1 MDNFIVSARKYR
13 PATFASVVGQSHITS
28 TLKNAIS
35 RRQLAHAY
43 LFCGPRG
50 VGKTTCARIFAKAIN
65 CLNPGPDAEACNE
78 CESCRAF
85 NEGRSFNIHEL
96 DAASNN
102 SVDDIRNLTDQVRIP
117 PQIGRYSVYIIDEVH
132 MLSVQAFNAFL
143 KTLEE
148 PPRNVCILIG
158 ATTDNAL
165 LPTVK
170 SRVKRLDVPPFS
182 DGEIK
187 RALGDEYPD
196 KAKLESAIAL
206 GGGKI
211 GSVIKAYTDGNAEKM
226 QTFCREVLFSMRSSK
241 DVAKYSSKINKD
253 NIKDFIS
260 ILKSEVANLLVKD
273 NRKAEDYGYVTGA
286 LIAISDMLSE
296 KERALYYN
304 ANAVMVADSV
314 LLAILGEKYKWQKL

>member
-1 MDNFIVSARKYR
+1 MKSIAEKVIRN
-13 PATFASVVGQSHITS
+13 T
-28 TLKNAIS
+28 NAYKIIYGEK
-35 RRQLAHAY
+35 RRGELSHAY
-43 LFCGPRG
+43 LIVCPDGVMLKTYMKLFASLIMCENDGACGECRPCRLIDKEAYADCDFYPKDG
-50 VGKTTCARIFAKAIN
+50 DKIKTADIDDLVSKTIIRPIESDIRMFVLVGAENMT
-65 CLNPGPDAEACNE
+65 AEAQNK
-78 CESCRAF
+78 
-85 NEGRSFNIHEL
+85 I
-96 DAASNN
+96 
-102 SVDDIRNLTDQVRIP
+102 
-117 PQIGRYSVYIIDEVH
+117 
-132 MLSVQAFNAFL
+132 L

-182 DGEIK
+182 DGEIR

-273 NRKAEDYGYVTGA
+273 NRKAGDYGYVTGA

>member
-1 MDNFIVSARKYR
+1 MKSIAEKVIRN
-13 PATFASVVGQSHITS
+13 T
-28 TLKNAIS
+28 NAYKIIYGEKKRGELS
-35 RRQLAHAY
+35 HAY
-43 LFCGPRG
+43 LIVCPDGVMLKTYMKLFASLIMCENDGACGECRPCRLIDKEAYADCDFYPKDG
-50 VGKTTCARIFAKAIN
+50 DKIKTADIDDLVSKTIIRPIESDIRMFVLVGAENMT
-65 CLNPGPDAEACNE
+65 AEAQNK
-78 CESCRAF
+78 
-85 NEGRSFNIHEL
+85 I
-96 DAASNN
+96 
-102 SVDDIRNLTDQVRIP
+102 
-117 PQIGRYSVYIIDEVH
+117 
-132 MLSVQAFNAFL
+132 L

-182 DGEIK
+182 DGEIR

-226 QTFCREVLFSMRSSK
+226 QAFCREVLFSMRSSK

-273 NRKAEDYGYVTGA
+273 NRKAGDYGYVTGA
-286 LIAISDMLSE
+286 LIAISDILSE

>member
-1 MDNFIVSARKYR
+1 MKSIAEKVIRN
-13 PATFASVVGQSHITS
+13 T
-28 TLKNAIS
+28 NAYKIIYGEKKRDELS
-35 RRQLAHAY
+35 HAY
-43 LFCGPRG
+43 LIVCPDGVMLKTYMKLFASLIMCENDGACGECRPCRLIDKEAYADCDFYPKDG
-50 VGKTTCARIFAKAIN
+50 DKIKTADIDDLVSKTIIRPIESDIRMFVLVGAENMT
-65 CLNPGPDAEACNE
+65 AEAQNK
-78 CESCRAF
+78 
-85 NEGRSFNIHEL
+85 I
-96 DAASNN
+96 
-102 SVDDIRNLTDQVRIP
+102 
-117 PQIGRYSVYIIDEVH
+117 
-132 MLSVQAFNAFL
+132 L

-182 DGEIK
+182 DGEIR

-206 GGGKI
+206 GSGKI

>member
-1 MDNFIVSARKYR
+1 MKSIAEKVIRN
-13 PATFASVVGQSHITS
+13 T
-28 TLKNAIS
+28 NAYKIIYGEKKRGELS
-35 RRQLAHAY
+35 HAY
-43 LFCGPRG
+43 LIVCPDGVMLKTYMKLFASLIMCENDGACGECRPCRLIDKEAYADCDFYPKDG
-50 VGKTTCARIFAKAIN
+50 DKIKTADIDDLVSKTIIRPIESDVRMFVLVGAENMT
-65 CLNPGPDAEACNE
+65 AEAQNK
-78 CESCRAF
+78 
-85 NEGRSFNIHEL
+85 I
-96 DAASNN
+96 
-102 SVDDIRNLTDQVRIP
+102 
-117 PQIGRYSVYIIDEVH
+117 
-132 MLSVQAFNAFL
+132 L

-158 ATTDNAL
+158 ATSDNAL

-182 DGEIK
+182 DGEIR
-187 RALGDEYPD
+187 RALGEDYPD

-226 QTFCREVLFSMRSSK
+226 QAFCREVLFSMRSSK

-253 NIKDFIS
+253 NIKDFVS
-260 ILKSEVANLLVKD
+260 ILKSEVANLLVKN
-273 NRKAEDYGYVTGA
+273 NRKAEDNGYVTGA
-286 LIAISDMLSE
+286 LIAISDMLAE

-314 LLAILGEKYKWQKL
+314 LLAILGEKYRWQKL

>member
-1 MDNFIVSARKYR
+1 MKSIAETVIRN
-13 PATFASVVGQSHITS
+13 T
-28 TLKNAIS
+28 NAYKIIYGEKKRGELS
-35 RRQLAHAY
+35 HAY
-43 LFCGPRG
+43 LIVCPDGVMLKTYMKLFASLIMCENDGACGECRPCRLIDKEAYADCDFYPKDG
-50 VGKTTCARIFAKAIN
+50 DKIKTADIDDLVSKTIIRPIESDIRMFVLVGAENMT
-65 CLNPGPDAEACNE
+65 AEAQNK
-78 CESCRAF
+78 
-85 NEGRSFNIHEL
+85 I
-96 DAASNN
+96 
-102 SVDDIRNLTDQVRIP
+102 
-117 PQIGRYSVYIIDEVH
+117 
-132 MLSVQAFNAFL
+132 L

-182 DGEIK
+182 DGEIR

-226 QTFCREVLFSMRSSK
+226 QAFCREVLFSMRSSK

>member
-1 MDNFIVSARKYR
+1 MKSIAEKVIRN
-13 PATFASVVGQSHITS
+13 T
-28 TLKNAIS
+28 NAYKIIYGEKKRGELS
-35 RRQLAHAY
+35 HAY
-43 LFCGPRG
+43 LIVCPDGVMLKMYMKLFASLIMCENDGACGECRPCRLIDKEAYADCDFYPKDG
-50 VGKTTCARIFAKAIN
+50 DKIKTADIDDLVSKTIIRPIESDVRMFVLVGAENMT
-65 CLNPGPDAEACNE
+65 AEAQNK
-78 CESCRAF
+78 
-85 NEGRSFNIHEL
+85 I
-96 DAASNN
+96 
-102 SVDDIRNLTDQVRIP
+102 
-117 PQIGRYSVYIIDEVH
+117 
-132 MLSVQAFNAFL
+132 L

-158 ATTDNAL
+158 ATSDNAL

-182 DGEIK
+182 DGEIR
-187 RALGDEYPD
+187 RALGEDYPD

-226 QTFCREVLFSMRSSK
+226 QAFCREVLFSMRSSK

-273 NRKAEDYGYVTGA
+273 NRKAEDNGYVTGA

>member
-1 MDNFIVSARKYR
+1 MKSIAEKVIRN
-13 PATFASVVGQSHITS
+13 T
-28 TLKNAIS
+28 NAYKIIYGEKKRGELS
-35 RRQLAHAY
+35 HAY
-43 LFCGPRG
+43 LIVCPDGVMLKTYMKLFASLIMCENDGACGECRPCRLIDKEAYADCDFYPKDG
-50 VGKTTCARIFAKAIN
+50 DKIKTADIDDLVSKTIIRPIESDIRMFVLVGAENMT
-65 CLNPGPDAEACNE
+65 AEAQNK
-78 CESCRAF
+78 
-85 NEGRSFNIHEL
+85 I
-96 DAASNN
+96 
-102 SVDDIRNLTDQVRIP
+102 
-117 PQIGRYSVYIIDEVH
+117 
-132 MLSVQAFNAFL
+132 L

-182 DGEIK
+182 DGEIR

-226 QTFCREVLFSMRSSK
+226 QAFCREVLFSMRSSK

-273 NRKAEDYGYVTGA
+273 NRKAGDYGYVTGA

>member
-1 MDNFIVSARKYR
+1 MKSIAEKVIRN
-13 PATFASVVGQSHITS
+13 T
-28 TLKNAIS
+28 NAYKIIYGEKKRGELS
-35 RRQLAHAY
+35 HAY
-43 LFCGPRG
+43 LIVCPDGVMLKTYMKLFASLIMCENDGACGECRPCRLIDKEAYADCDFYPKDG
-50 VGKTTCARIFAKAIN
+50 DKIKTADIDDLVSKTIIRPIESDIRMFALVGAENMT
-65 CLNPGPDAEACNE
+65 AEAQNK
-78 CESCRAF
+78 
-85 NEGRSFNIHEL
+85 I
-96 DAASNN
+96 
-102 SVDDIRNLTDQVRIP
+102 
-117 PQIGRYSVYIIDEVH
+117 
-132 MLSVQAFNAFL
+132 L

-170 SRVKRLDVPPFS
+170 SRVKRLDIPPFS
-182 DGEIK
+182 DGEIR

-226 QTFCREVLFSMRSSK
+226 QAFCREVLFSMRSSK

-273 NRKAEDYGYVTGA
+273 NRKAGDYGYVTGA

>member
-1 MDNFIVSARKYR
+1 MKSIAEKVIRN
-13 PATFASVVGQSHITS
+13 T
-28 TLKNAIS
+28 NAYKIIYGEKKRGELS
-35 RRQLAHAY
+35 HAY
-43 LFCGPRG
+43 LIVCPDGVMLKTYMKLFASLIMCENDGACGECRPCRLIDKEAYADCDFYPKDG
-50 VGKTTCARIFAKAIN
+50 DKIKTADIDDLVSKTIIRPIESDIRMFVLVGAENMT
-65 CLNPGPDAEACNE
+65 AEAQNK
-78 CESCRAF
+78 
-85 NEGRSFNIHEL
+85 I
-96 DAASNN
+96 
-102 SVDDIRNLTDQVRIP
+102 
-117 PQIGRYSVYIIDEVH
+117 
-132 MLSVQAFNAFL
+132 L

-182 DGEIK
+182 DGEIR

-196 KAKLESAIAL
+196 KVKLESAIAL

-226 QTFCREVLFSMRSSK
+226 QAFCREVLFSMRSSK

>member
-1 MDNFIVSARKYR
+1 MLKTYMKL
-13 PATFASVVGQSHITS
+13 FASLIMCENDGACGECRPCRLIDKDAYADCDFYPKGGDKIKTADIDDLVSKTIIRPIESDIRMFVLVGAENMT
-28 TLKNAIS
+28 
-35 RRQLAHAY
+35 
-43 LFCGPRG
+43 
-50 VGKTTCARIFAKAIN
+50 
-65 CLNPGPDAEACNE
+65 AEAQNK
-78 CESCRAF
+78 
-85 NEGRSFNIHEL
+85 I
-96 DAASNN
+96 
-102 SVDDIRNLTDQVRIP
+102 
-117 PQIGRYSVYIIDEVH
+117 
-132 MLSVQAFNAFL
+132 L

-182 DGEIK
+182 DGEIR

-196 KAKLESAIAL
+196 RAKLESAIAL

>member
-1 MDNFIVSARKYR
+1 MKSIAEKVIRN
-13 PATFASVVGQSHITS
+13 T
-28 TLKNAIS
+28 NAYKIIYGEKKRGELS
-35 RRQLAHAY
+35 HAY
-43 LFCGPRG
+43 LIVCPDGVMLKTYMKLFASLIMCENDGACGECRPCRLINKEAYADCDFYPKDG
-50 VGKTTCARIFAKAIN
+50 DKIKTADIDDLVSKTIIRPIESDIRMFVLVGAENMT
-65 CLNPGPDAEACNE
+65 AEAQNK
-78 CESCRAF
+78 
-85 NEGRSFNIHEL
+85 I
-96 DAASNN
+96 
-102 SVDDIRNLTDQVRIP
+102 
-117 PQIGRYSVYIIDEVH
+117 
-132 MLSVQAFNAFL
+132 L

-182 DGEIK
+182 DGEIR

-226 QTFCREVLFSMRSSK
+226 QAFCREVLFSMRSSK

-273 NRKAEDYGYVTGA
+273 NRKAGDYGYVTGA

>member
-1 MDNFIVSARKYR
+1 MKSIAEKVIRN
-13 PATFASVVGQSHITS
+13 T
-28 TLKNAIS
+28 NAYKIIYGEKKRGELS
-35 RRQLAHAY
+35 HAY
-43 LFCGPRG
+43 LIVCPDGVMLKTYMKLFASLIMCENDGACGECRPCRLIDKEAYVDCDFYPKDG
-50 VGKTTCARIFAKAIN
+50 DKIKTADIDDLVSKTIIRPIESDIRMFVLVGAENMT
-65 CLNPGPDAEACNE
+65 AEAQNK
-78 CESCRAF
+78 
-85 NEGRSFNIHEL
+85 I
-96 DAASNN
+96 
-102 SVDDIRNLTDQVRIP
+102 
-117 PQIGRYSVYIIDEVH
+117 
-132 MLSVQAFNAFL
+132 L

-182 DGEIK
+182 DGEIR

-273 NRKAEDYGYVTGA
+273 NRKAGDYGYVTGA

>member
-1 MDNFIVSARKYR
+1 MKSIAEKVIRN
-13 PATFASVVGQSHITS
+13 T
-28 TLKNAIS
+28 NAYKIIYGEKKRGELS
-35 RRQLAHAY
+35 HAY
-43 LFCGPRG
+43 LIVCPDGVMLKTYMKLFASLIMCENDGACGECRPCRLIDKEAYADCDFYPKDG
-50 VGKTTCARIFAKAIN
+50 DKIKTADIDDLVSKTIIRPIESDIRMFVLVGAENMT
-65 CLNPGPDAEACNE
+65 AEAQNK
-78 CESCRAF
+78 
-85 NEGRSFNIHEL
+85 I
-96 DAASNN
+96 
-102 SVDDIRNLTDQVRIP
+102 
-117 PQIGRYSVYIIDEVH
+117 
-132 MLSVQAFNAFL
+132 L

-296 KERALYYN
+296 QERALYYN

>member
-1 MDNFIVSARKYR
+1 MKSIAEKVIRN
-13 PATFASVVGQSHITS
+13 T
-28 TLKNAIS
+28 NAYKIIYGEKKRGELS
-35 RRQLAHAY
+35 HAY
-43 LFCGPRG
+43 LIVCPDGVMLKTYMKLFASLIMCENDGACGECRPCRLIDKEAYADCDFYPKDG
-50 VGKTTCARIFAKAIN
+50 DKIKTADIDDLISKTIIRPIESDIRMFVLVGAENMT
-65 CLNPGPDAEACNE
+65 AEAQNK
-78 CESCRAF
+78 
-85 NEGRSFNIHEL
+85 I
-96 DAASNN
+96 
-102 SVDDIRNLTDQVRIP
+102 
-117 PQIGRYSVYIIDEVH
+117 
-132 MLSVQAFNAFL
+132 L

-182 DGEIK
+182 DGEIR

-226 QTFCREVLFSMRSSK
+226 QAFCREVLFSMRSSK

>member
-1 MDNFIVSARKYR
+1 MKSIAEKVIRN
-13 PATFASVVGQSHITS
+13 T
-28 TLKNAIS
+28 NAYKIIYGEKKRGELS
-35 RRQLAHAY
+35 HAY
-43 LFCGPRG
+43 LIVCPDGVMLKTYMKLFASLIMCENDGACGECRPCRLIDKEAYADCDFYPKDG
-50 VGKTTCARIFAKAIN
+50 DKIKTADIDDLVSKTIIRPIESDIRMFVLVGAENMT
-65 CLNPGPDAEACNE
+65 AEAQNK
-78 CESCRAF
+78 
-85 NEGRSFNIHEL
+85 I
-96 DAASNN
+96 
-102 SVDDIRNLTDQVRIP
+102 
-117 PQIGRYSVYIIDEVH
+117 
-132 MLSVQAFNAFL
+132 L

-182 DGEIK
+182 DGEIR

-226 QTFCREVLFSMRSSK
+226 QAFCREVLFSMRSSK

-260 ILKSEVANLLVKD
+260 ILKSEVANLLMKD
-273 NRKAEDYGYVTGA
+273 NRKAGDYGYVTGA

>member
-1 MDNFIVSARKYR
+1 MKSIAEKVIRN
-13 PATFASVVGQSHITS
+13 T
-28 TLKNAIS
+28 NAYKIIYGEKKRGELS
-35 RRQLAHAY
+35 HAY
-43 LFCGPRG
+43 LIVCPDGVMLKMYMKLFASLIMCENDGACGECRPCRLIDKEAYADCDFYPKDG
-50 VGKTTCARIFAKAIN
+50 DKIKTADIDDLVSKTIIRPIESDIRMFVLVGAENMT
-65 CLNPGPDAEACNE
+65 AEAQNK
-78 CESCRAF
+78 
-85 NEGRSFNIHEL
+85 I
-96 DAASNN
+96 
-102 SVDDIRNLTDQVRIP
+102 
-117 PQIGRYSVYIIDEVH
+117 
-132 MLSVQAFNAFL
+132 L

-182 DGEIK
+182 DGEIR

-226 QTFCREVLFSMRSSK
+226 QAFCREVLFSMRSSK

>member
-1 MDNFIVSARKYR
+1 MKSIAEKVIRN
-13 PATFASVVGQSHITS
+13 T
-28 TLKNAIS
+28 NAYKIIYGEKKRGELS
-35 RRQLAHAY
+35 HAY
-43 LFCGPRG
+43 LIVCPDGVMLKTYMKLFASLIMCENDGACGECRPCRLIDKEAYADCDFYPKDG
-50 VGKTTCARIFAKAIN
+50 DKIKTADIDDLVSKTIIRPIESDIRMFVLVGAENMT
-65 CLNPGPDAEACNE
+65 AEAQNK
-78 CESCRAF
+78 
-85 NEGRSFNIHEL
+85 I
-96 DAASNN
+96 
-102 SVDDIRNLTDQVRIP
+102 
-117 PQIGRYSVYIIDEVH
+117 
-132 MLSVQAFNAFL
+132 L

-182 DGEIK
+182 DGEIR

-196 KAKLESAIAL
+196 RAKLESAIAL

-226 QTFCREVLFSMRSSK
+226 QAFCREVLFSMRSSK

>member
-1 MDNFIVSARKYR
+1 MKSIAEKVIRN
-13 PATFASVVGQSHITS
+13 T
-28 TLKNAIS
+28 NAYKIIYGEKKRGELS
-35 RRQLAHAY
+35 HAY
-43 LFCGPRG
+43 LIVCPDGVMLKTYMKLFASLIMCENDGACGECRPCRLIDKEAYADCDFYPKDG
-50 VGKTTCARIFAKAIN
+50 DKIKTADIDDLVSKTIIRPIESDIRMFVLVGAENMT
-65 CLNPGPDAEACNE
+65 AEAQNK
-78 CESCRAF
+78 
-85 NEGRSFNIHEL
+85 I
-96 DAASNN
+96 
-102 SVDDIRNLTDQVRIP
+102 
-117 PQIGRYSVYIIDEVH
+117 
-132 MLSVQAFNAFL
+132 L

-182 DGEIK
+182 DGEIR

-226 QTFCREVLFSMRSSK
+226 QPFCREVLFSMRSSK

-273 NRKAEDYGYVTGA
+273 NRKAGDYGYVTGA

>member
-1 MDNFIVSARKYR
+1 MKSIAEKVIRN
-13 PATFASVVGQSHITS
+13 T
-28 TLKNAIS
+28 NAYKIIYGEKKRGELS
-35 RRQLAHAY
+35 HAY
-43 LFCGPRG
+43 LIVCPDGVMLKTYMKLFASLIMCENDGACGECRPCRLIDKEAYADCDFYPKDG
-50 VGKTTCARIFAKAIN
+50 DKIKTADIDDLVSKTIIRPIESDIRMFVLVGAENMT
-65 CLNPGPDAEACNE
+65 AEAQNK
-78 CESCRAF
+78 
-85 NEGRSFNIHEL
+85 I
-96 DAASNN
+96 
-102 SVDDIRNLTDQVRIP
+102 
-117 PQIGRYSVYIIDEVH
+117 
-132 MLSVQAFNAFL
+132 L

-253 NIKDFIS
+253 NIKDFIL

>member
-1 MDNFIVSARKYR
+1 MKSIAEKVIRN
-13 PATFASVVGQSHITS
+13 T
-28 TLKNAIS
+28 NAYKIIYGEKKRGELS
-35 RRQLAHAY
+35 HAY
-43 LFCGPRG
+43 LIVCPDGVMLKTYMKLFASLIMCENDGACGECRPCRLIDKEAYADCDFYPKDG
-50 VGKTTCARIFAKAIN
+50 DKIKTADIDDLVSKTIIRPIESDLRMFVLVGAENMT
-65 CLNPGPDAEACNE
+65 AEAQNK
-78 CESCRAF
+78 
-85 NEGRSFNIHEL
+85 I
-96 DAASNN
+96 
-102 SVDDIRNLTDQVRIP
+102 
-117 PQIGRYSVYIIDEVH
+117 
-132 MLSVQAFNAFL
+132 L

-158 ATTDNAL
+158 ATSDNAL

-182 DGEIK
+182 DGEIR
-187 RALGDEYPD
+187 RALGEEYPD

-226 QTFCREVLFSMRSSK
+226 QAFCREVLFLMRSSK

-273 NRKAEDYGYVTGA
+273 NRKAEDNGYVTGA

-314 LLAILGEKYKWQKL
+314 LLAILGEKYRWQKL

>member
-1 MDNFIVSARKYR
+1 MKSIAEKVIRN
-13 PATFASVVGQSHITS
+13 T
-28 TLKNAIS
+28 NAYKIIYGEKKRGELS
-35 RRQLAHAY
+35 HAY
-43 LFCGPRG
+43 LIVCPDGVMLKTYMKLFASLIMCENDGACGECRPCRLIDKEAYADCDFYPKDG
-50 VGKTTCARIFAKAIN
+50 DKIKTADIDDLVSKTIIRPIESDIRMFVLVGAENMT
-65 CLNPGPDAEACNE
+65 AEAQNK
-78 CESCRAF
+78 
-85 NEGRSFNIHEL
+85 I
-96 DAASNN
+96 
-102 SVDDIRNLTDQVRIP
+102 
-117 PQIGRYSVYIIDEVH
+117 
-132 MLSVQAFNAFL
+132 L

-273 NRKAEDYGYVTGA
+273 NRKAEDYGYVMGA

>member
-1 MDNFIVSARKYR
+1 MKSIAEKVIRN
-13 PATFASVVGQSHITS
+13 T
-28 TLKNAIS
+28 NAYKIIYGEKKRGELS
-35 RRQLAHAY
+35 HAY
-43 LFCGPRG
+43 LIVCPDGVMLKTYMKLFASLIMCENDGACGECRPCRLIDKEAYADCDFYPKDG
-50 VGKTTCARIFAKAIN
+50 DKIKTADVDDLVSKTIIRPIESDVRMFVLVGAENMT
-65 CLNPGPDAEACNE
+65 AEAQNK
-78 CESCRAF
+78 
-85 NEGRSFNIHEL
+85 I
-96 DAASNN
+96 
-102 SVDDIRNLTDQVRIP
+102 
-117 PQIGRYSVYIIDEVH
+117 
-132 MLSVQAFNAFL
+132 L

-158 ATTDNAL
+158 ATSDNAL

-182 DGEIK
+182 DGEIR
-187 RALGDEYPD
+187 RALGEEYPD

-226 QTFCREVLFSMRSSK
+226 QAFCREVLFSMRSSK

-253 NIKDFIS
+253 NIKDFVS

-273 NRKAEDYGYVTGA
+273 NRKAEDNGYVTGA

-314 LLAILGEKYKWQKL
+314 LLAILGEKYRWQKL

>member
-1 MDNFIVSARKYR
+1 MKSIAEKIIRN
-13 PATFASVVGQSHITS
+13 T
-28 TLKNAIS
+28 NAYKIIYGEKKRGELS
-35 RRQLAHAY
+35 HAY
-43 LFCGPRG
+43 LIVCPDGVMLKTYMKLFASLIMCENDGACGECRPCRLIDKEAYADCDFYPKDG
-50 VGKTTCARIFAKAIN
+50 DKIKTADIDDLVSKTIIRPIESDIRMFALVGAENMT
-65 CLNPGPDAEACNE
+65 AEAQNK
-78 CESCRAF
+78 
-85 NEGRSFNIHEL
+85 I
-96 DAASNN
+96 
-102 SVDDIRNLTDQVRIP
+102 
-117 PQIGRYSVYIIDEVH
+117 
-132 MLSVQAFNAFL
+132 L

-182 DGEIK
+182 DGEIR

-226 QTFCREVLFSMRSSK
+226 QAFCREVLFSMRSSK

-273 NRKAEDYGYVTGA
+273 NRKAGDYGYVTGA

>member
-1 MDNFIVSARKYR
+1 MKSIAEKVIRN
-13 PATFASVVGQSHITS
+13 T
-28 TLKNAIS
+28 NAYKIIYGEK
-35 RRQLAHAY
+35 RRGELSHAY
-43 LFCGPRG
+43 LIVCPDGVMLKTYMKLFASLIMCENDGACGECRPCRLIDKEAYADCDFYPKDG
-50 VGKTTCARIFAKAIN
+50 DKIKTADVDDLVSKTIIRPIESDIRMFVLVGAENMT
-65 CLNPGPDAEACNE
+65 AEAQNK
-78 CESCRAF
+78 
-85 NEGRSFNIHEL
+85 I
-96 DAASNN
+96 
-102 SVDDIRNLTDQVRIP
+102 
-117 PQIGRYSVYIIDEVH
+117 
-132 MLSVQAFNAFL
+132 L

-182 DGEIK
+182 DGEIR

>member
-1 MDNFIVSARKYR
+1 MKSIAEKVIRN
-13 PATFASVVGQSHITS
+13 T
-28 TLKNAIS
+28 NAYKIIYGEKKRGELS
-35 RRQLAHAY
+35 HAY
-43 LFCGPRG
+43 LIVCPDGVMLKTYMKLFASLIMCENDGACGECRPCRLIDKEAYADCDFYPKDG
-50 VGKTTCARIFAKAIN
+50 DKIKTADIDDLVSKTIIRPIESDIRMFVLVGAENMT
-65 CLNPGPDAEACNE
+65 AEAQNK
-78 CESCRAF
+78 
-85 NEGRSFNIHEL
+85 I
-96 DAASNN
+96 
-102 SVDDIRNLTDQVRIP
+102 
-117 PQIGRYSVYIIDEVH
+117 
-132 MLSVQAFNAFL
+132 L

-165 LPTVK
+165 LLTVK

-182 DGEIK
+182 DGEIR

-226 QTFCREVLFSMRSSK
+226 QAFCREVLFSMRSSK

-273 NRKAEDYGYVTGA
+273 NRKAGDYGYVTGA

>member
-1 MDNFIVSARKYR
+1 MKSIAEKVIRN
-13 PATFASVVGQSHITS
+13 T
-28 TLKNAIS
+28 NAYKIIYGEK
-35 RRQLAHAY
+35 RRGELSHAY
-43 LFCGPRG
+43 LIVCPDGVMLKTYMKLFASLIMCENDGACGECRPCRLIDKEAYADCDFYPQDG
-50 VGKTTCARIFAKAIN
+50 DKIKTADIDDLVSKTIIRPIESDIRMFVLVGAENMT
-65 CLNPGPDAEACNE
+65 AEAQNK
-78 CESCRAF
+78 
-85 NEGRSFNIHEL
+85 I
-96 DAASNN
+96 
-102 SVDDIRNLTDQVRIP
+102 
-117 PQIGRYSVYIIDEVH
+117 
-132 MLSVQAFNAFL
+132 L

-182 DGEIK
+182 DGEIR

>member
-1 MDNFIVSARKYR
+1 MKSIAEKVIRN
-13 PATFASVVGQSHITS
+13 T
-28 TLKNAIS
+28 NAYKIIYGEKK
-35 RRQLAHAY
+35 RGELNHAY
-43 LFCGPRG
+43 LIVCPDGVMLKTYIKLFASLIMCENDGACGECRPCRLIDKEAYADCDFYPKDG
-50 VGKTTCARIFAKAIN
+50 DKIKTADIDDLVSKTIIRPIESDIRMFALVGAENMT
-65 CLNPGPDAEACNE
+65 AEAQNK
-78 CESCRAF
+78 
-85 NEGRSFNIHEL
+85 I
-96 DAASNN
+96 
-102 SVDDIRNLTDQVRIP
+102 
-117 PQIGRYSVYIIDEVH
+117 
-132 MLSVQAFNAFL
+132 L

-182 DGEIK
+182 DGEIR

-226 QTFCREVLFSMRSSK
+226 QAFCREVLFSMRSSK

-273 NRKAEDYGYVTGA
+273 NRKAGDYGYVTGA

>member
-1 MDNFIVSARKYR
+1 MKSIAEKVIRN
-13 PATFASVVGQSHITS
+13 T
-28 TLKNAIS
+28 NAYKIIYGEK
-35 RRQLAHAY
+35 RRGELSHAY
-43 LFCGPRG
+43 LIVCPDGVMLKTYMKLFASLIMCENDGACGECRPCRLIDKEAYADCDFYPKDG
-50 VGKTTCARIFAKAIN
+50 DKIKTADIDDLVSKTIIRPIESDIRMFVLVGAENMT
-65 CLNPGPDAEACNE
+65 AEAQNK
-78 CESCRAF
+78 
-85 NEGRSFNIHEL
+85 I
-96 DAASNN
+96 
-102 SVDDIRNLTDQVRIP
+102 
-117 PQIGRYSVYIIDEVH
+117 
-132 MLSVQAFNAFL
+132 L

-182 DGEIK
+182 DGEIR

-196 KAKLESAIAL
+196 KVKLESAIAL

>member
-1 MDNFIVSARKYR
+1 MKSIAEKVIRN
-13 PATFASVVGQSHITS
+13 T
-28 TLKNAIS
+28 NAYKIIYGEKKRGELS
-35 RRQLAHAY
+35 HAY
-43 LFCGPRG
+43 LIVCPDGVMLKTYMKLFASLIMCENDGACGECRPCRLIDKEAYADCDFYPKDG
-50 VGKTTCARIFAKAIN
+50 DKIKTADIDDLVSKTIIRPIESDVRMFVLVGAENMT
-65 CLNPGPDAEACNE
+65 AEAQNK
-78 CESCRAF
+78 
-85 NEGRSFNIHEL
+85 I
-96 DAASNN
+96 
-102 SVDDIRNLTDQVRIP
+102 
-117 PQIGRYSVYIIDEVH
+117 
-132 MLSVQAFNAFL
+132 L

-158 ATTDNAL
+158 ATSDNAL

-182 DGEIK
+182 DGEIR
-187 RALGDEYPD
+187 RALGEDYPD

-226 QTFCREVLFSMRSSK
+226 QAFCREVLFSMRSSK

-273 NRKAEDYGYVTGA
+273 NRKAEDNGYVTGA
-286 LIAISDMLSE
+286 LIAISDMLAE

-314 LLAILGEKYKWQKL
+314 LLAILGEKYRWQKL

>member
-1 MDNFIVSARKYR
+1 MKSIAEKVIRN
-13 PATFASVVGQSHITS
+13 T
-28 TLKNAIS
+28 NAYKIIYGEKKRGELS
-35 RRQLAHAY
+35 HAY
-43 LFCGPRG
+43 LIVCPDGVMLKTYMKLFASLIMCGNDGACGECRPCRLIDKEAYADCDFYPKDG
-50 VGKTTCARIFAKAIN
+50 DKIKTADIDDLVSKTIIRPIESDIRMFVLVGAENMT
-65 CLNPGPDAEACNE
+65 AEAQNK
-78 CESCRAF
+78 
-85 NEGRSFNIHEL
+85 I
-96 DAASNN
+96 
-102 SVDDIRNLTDQVRIP
+102 
-117 PQIGRYSVYIIDEVH
+117 
-132 MLSVQAFNAFL
+132 L

-182 DGEIK
+182 DGEIR

>member
-1 MDNFIVSARKYR
+1 MKSIAEKVIRN
-13 PATFASVVGQSHITS
+13 T
-28 TLKNAIS
+28 NAYKIIYGEKKRGELS
-35 RRQLAHAY
+35 HAY
-43 LFCGPRG
+43 LIVCPDGVMLKTYMKLFASLIMCENDGACGECRPCRLIDKEAYADCDFYPKDG
-50 VGKTTCARIFAKAIN
+50 EKIKTADIDDLVSKTIIRPIESDIRMFVLVGAENMT
-65 CLNPGPDAEACNE
+65 AEAQNK
-78 CESCRAF
+78 
-85 NEGRSFNIHEL
+85 I
-96 DAASNN
+96 
-102 SVDDIRNLTDQVRIP
+102 
-117 PQIGRYSVYIIDEVH
+117 
-132 MLSVQAFNAFL
+132 L

-182 DGEIK
+182 DGEIR

-226 QTFCREVLFSMRSSK
+226 QAFCREVLFSMRSSK

>member
-1 MDNFIVSARKYR
+1 MKSIAEKVIRN
-13 PATFASVVGQSHITS
+13 T
-28 TLKNAIS
+28 NAYKIIYGEKKRGELS
-35 RRQLAHAY
+35 HAY
-43 LFCGPRG
+43 LIVCPDGVMLKTYMKLFASLIMCENDGACGECRPCRLIDKEAYADCDFYPKDG
-50 VGKTTCARIFAKAIN
+50 DKIKTADIDDLVSKTIIRPIESDIRMFVLVGAENMT
-65 CLNPGPDAEACNE
+65 AEAQNK
-78 CESCRAF
+78 
-85 NEGRSFNIHEL
+85 I
-96 DAASNN
+96 
-102 SVDDIRNLTDQVRIP
+102 
-117 PQIGRYSVYIIDEVH
+117 
-132 MLSVQAFNAFL
+132 L

-165 LPTVK
+165 LLTVK

-226 QTFCREVLFSMRSSK
+226 QAFCREVLFSMRSSK

>member
-1 MDNFIVSARKYR
+1 MKSIAEKVIRN
-13 PATFASVVGQSHITS
+13 T
-28 TLKNAIS
+28 NAYKIIYGEKKRGELS
-35 RRQLAHAY
+35 HAY
-43 LFCGPRG
+43 LIVCPDGVMLKTYMKLFASLIMCDNDGACGECRPCRLIDKEAYADCDFYPKDG
-50 VGKTTCARIFAKAIN
+50 DKIKTADIDDLVSKTIIRPIESDIRMFVLVGAENMT
-65 CLNPGPDAEACNE
+65 AEAQNK
-78 CESCRAF
+78 
-85 NEGRSFNIHEL
+85 I
-96 DAASNN
+96 
-102 SVDDIRNLTDQVRIP
+102 
-117 PQIGRYSVYIIDEVH
+117 
-132 MLSVQAFNAFL
+132 L

-182 DGEIK
+182 DGEIR

>member
-1 MDNFIVSARKYR
+1 MKSIAEKVIRN
-13 PATFASVVGQSHITS
+13 T
-28 TLKNAIS
+28 NAYKIIYGEKKRGELS
-35 RRQLAHAY
+35 HAY
-43 LFCGPRG
+43 LIVCPDGVMLKTYMKLFASLIMCENDGACGECRPCRLIG
-50 VGKTTCARIFAKAIN
+50 KEAYADCDFYPKDGDKIKTADIDDLVSKTIIRPIESDIRMFVLVGAENMT
-65 CLNPGPDAEACNE
+65 AEAQNK
-78 CESCRAF
+78 
-85 NEGRSFNIHEL
+85 I
-96 DAASNN
+96 
-102 SVDDIRNLTDQVRIP
+102 
-117 PQIGRYSVYIIDEVH
+117 
-132 MLSVQAFNAFL
+132 L

-182 DGEIK
+182 DGEIR

-226 QTFCREVLFSMRSSK
+226 QAFCREVLFSMRSSK

-273 NRKAEDYGYVTGA
+273 NRKAGDYGYVTGA

>member
-1 MDNFIVSARKYR
+1 MKSIAEKVIRN
-13 PATFASVVGQSHITS
+13 T
-28 TLKNAIS
+28 NAYKIIYGEKKRGELS
-35 RRQLAHAY
+35 HAY
-43 LFCGPRG
+43 LIVCPDGVMLKTYMKLFASLIMCENDGACGECRPCRLIDKEAYADCDFYPKDG
-50 VGKTTCARIFAKAIN
+50 DKIKTADIDDLVSKTIIRPIESDIRMFVLVGAENMT
-65 CLNPGPDAEACNE
+65 AEAQNK
-78 CESCRAF
+78 
-85 NEGRSFNIHEL
+85 I
-96 DAASNN
+96 
-102 SVDDIRNLTDQVRIP
+102 
-117 PQIGRYSVYIIDEVH
+117 
-132 MLSVQAFNAFL
+132 L

-182 DGEIK
+182 DGEIR

-226 QTFCREVLFSMRSSK
+226 QAFCREVLFSMRSSK
-241 DVAKYSSKINKD
+241 DVVKYSSKINKD

>member
-1 MDNFIVSARKYR
+1 MKSIAEKVIRN
-13 PATFASVVGQSHITS
+13 T
-28 TLKNAIS
+28 NAYKIIYGEKKRGELS
-35 RRQLAHAY
+35 HAY
-43 LFCGPRG
+43 LIVCPDGVMLKTYMKLFASLIMCENDGACGECRPCRLIDKEAYADCDFYPKDG
-50 VGKTTCARIFAKAIN
+50 DKIKTADIDDLVSKTIIRPIESDIRMFVLVGAENMT
-65 CLNPGPDAEACNE
+65 AEAQNK
-78 CESCRAF
+78 
-85 NEGRSFNIHEL
+85 I
-96 DAASNN
+96 
-102 SVDDIRNLTDQVRIP
+102 
-117 PQIGRYSVYIIDEVH
+117 
-132 MLSVQAFNAFL
+132 L

-158 ATTDNAL
+158 ATSDNAL

-182 DGEIK
+182 DGEIR

-273 NRKAEDYGYVTGA
+273 NRKAGDYGYVTGA

>member
-1 MDNFIVSARKYR
+1 MKSIAEKVIRN
-13 PATFASVVGQSHITS
+13 T
-28 TLKNAIS
+28 NAYKIIYGEKKRGELS
-35 RRQLAHAY
+35 HAY
-43 LFCGPRG
+43 LIVCPDGVMLKTYMKLFASLIMCENDGACGECRPCRLIDKEAYADCDFYPKDG
-50 VGKTTCARIFAKAIN
+50 DKIKTADIDDLISKTIIRPIESDIRMFVLVGAENMT
-65 CLNPGPDAEACNE
+65 AEAQNK
-78 CESCRAF
+78 
-85 NEGRSFNIHEL
+85 I
-96 DAASNN
+96 
-102 SVDDIRNLTDQVRIP
+102 
-117 PQIGRYSVYIIDEVH
+117 
-132 MLSVQAFNAFL
+132 L

-182 DGEIK
+182 DGEIR

-196 KAKLESAIAL
+196 KVKLESAIAL

>member
-1 MDNFIVSARKYR
+1 MKSIAEKIIRN
-13 PATFASVVGQSHITS
+13 T
-28 TLKNAIS
+28 NAYKIIYGEK
-35 RRQLAHAY
+35 RRGELSHAY
-43 LFCGPRG
+43 LIVCPDGVMLKTYMKLFASLIMCENDGACGECRPCRLIDKEAYADCDFYPKDG
-50 VGKTTCARIFAKAIN
+50 DKIKTADIDDLVSKTIIRPIESDVRMFALVGAENMT
-65 CLNPGPDAEACNE
+65 AEAQNK
-78 CESCRAF
+78 
-85 NEGRSFNIHEL
+85 I
-96 DAASNN
+96 
-102 SVDDIRNLTDQVRIP
+102 
-117 PQIGRYSVYIIDEVH
+117 
-132 MLSVQAFNAFL
+132 L

-182 DGEIK
+182 DGEIR